1 LLGKSFELT
10 AMPRRPLRVL
20 ILEDRLEDAELEL
33 HELRRAGFEPSW
45 RRVDDEAGF
54 KANLDPELDLI
65 LADYHQPQFDAVRGL
80 KLMKEAG
87 LDIPFVIVSG
97 AVGDDLAVAAVRQG
111 AMDYVLKDRIARLGT
126 AVKNAIEQSDLRRR
140 QRLAQAALE
149 HQALHDSLTDL
160 PNRLM
165 LRDELERAI
174 GRENAVSLLLL
185 DVDNFK
191 EINDSFGH
199 QVGDILLRQVGPRLR
214 ERLEVASMVARLGG
228 DEFAILLPG
237 ATAER
242 AGQVARGLLQS
253 LEGPF
258 LSEDHALEITASIGI
273 ATFPEHGRAAELLLQ
288 RADVAMY
295 IAKRNGGAY
304 AVYRPED
311 DPYDARR
318 LAVRADLRRAIERRE
333 IVLYYQPQAALATGD
348 VIGLEALAR
357 WHHPERG
364 WVPPTEFI
372 PVAEHMGLIK
382 PLTAHVVELAVGQS
396 LRWQEDGIAVP
407 VAVNVS
413 MRNLLDPHFPDGL
426 EDVITSTGIKPGRLK
441 LEITESA
448 VMAEPARVLETMNRL
463 RASGLRFAIDD
474 FGTGYSSLTYLQRL
488 PVEEIKIDRGFV
500 AQLTSDAGSAAIVRA
515 TIELGGSLGL
525 DVVAEG
531 VEDIAIWQMLNRLG
545 CSTAQG
551 YFLSRPMPAAELV
564 GWMRAWPERQREL
577 PQTPRPNPPHGGTE
591 IDLAA

>member
-1 LLGKSFELT
+1 
-10 AMPRRPLRVL
+10 MPRRPLRVL
-20 ILEDRLEDAELEL
+20 ILEDRPEDAELEL

-45 RRVDDEAGF
+45 HRVEDEAGF
-54 KANLDPELDLI
+54 RSKLDPELDLV

-111 AMDYVLKDRIARLGT
+111 ATDYVLKDRIGRLGT
-126 AVKNAIEQSDLRRR
+126 AVKNAIEQADLRRR

-165 LRDELERAI
+165 LRDELDRTI
-174 GRENAVSLLLL
+174 GRGTTVSLLLL
-185 DVDNFK
+185 DIDNFK

-214 ERLEVASMVARLGG
+214 EGLESGSMVARLGG
-228 DEFAILLPG
+228 DEFAVLLPG
-237 ATAER
+237 ADSER
-242 AGQVARGLLQS
+242 ASQIARGILQS

-258 LSEDHALEITASIGI
+258 LSEDHALEIAASIGI
-273 ATFPEHGRAAELLLQ
+273 ATYPDHARGAEQLLQ

-295 IAKRNGGAY
+295 IAKRTGGSF

-318 LAVRADLRRAIERRE
+318 LALRADLRRAIERRE
-333 IVLYYQPQAALATGD
+333 IVLYYQPQVALATGE
-348 VIGLEALAR
+348 VIGFEALAR
-357 WHHPERG
+357 WHQAERG
-364 WVPPTEFI
+364 WVPPSEFI

-382 PLTAHVVELAVGQS
+382 PLTAQVVELAARQS
-396 LRWQEDGIAVP
+396 LVWQEAGIAALI
-407 VAVNVS
+407 AVNVS
-413 MRNLLDPHFPDGL
+413 MRNLLDPRFPEVLEGL
-426 EDVITSTGIKPGRLK
+426 VAASGIVPDRLK

-463 RASGLRFAIDD
+463 RAGGLRFSIDD

-488 PVEEIKIDRGFV
+488 PVEEIKIDRTFV
-500 AQLTSDAGSAAIVRA
+500 GQLATDPGSAAIVRA

-531 VEDIAIWQMLNRLG
+531 VEDAATWQMLNRLG

-551 YFLSRPMPAAELV
+551 YFLSRPMPAAEV
-564 GWMRAWPERQREL
+564 AGWMGNWPERQRAL
-577 PQTPRPNPPHGGTE
+577 QDTE
-591 IDLAA
+591 LAA

>member
-1 LLGKSFELT
+1 
-10 AMPRRPLRVL
+10 ML
-20 ILEDRLEDAELEL
+20 ILEDRPEDAELEL
-33 HELRRAGFEPSW
+33 QELRRAGFEPSW
-45 RRVDDEAGF
+45 RRVEDEAGF
-54 KANLDPELDLI
+54 RSNLDPELDLI

-126 AVKNAIEQSDLRRR
+126 AVTNAIEQSDLRRR

-149 HQALHDSLTDL
+149 HQALHDGLTDL

-165 LRDELERAI
+165 LRDELDRTI
-174 GRENAVSLLLL
+174 GRGTTVSLLLL
-185 DVDNFK
+185 DIDNFK

-237 ATAER
+237 ADAER
-242 AGQVARGLLQS
+242 ASHVARGLLQA

-273 ATFPEHGRAAELLLQ
+273 ASYPAHGGAAEALLQ

-295 IAKRNGGAY
+295 VAKRAGAGY

-333 IVLYYQPQAALATGD
+333 IALYYQPQASLATGE

-357 WHHPERG
+357 WHHAERG
-364 WVPPTEFI
+364 WVPPAEFI

-382 PLTAHVVELAVGQS
+382 PLTAQVVELAARQS
-396 LRWQEDGIAVP
+396 LLWQEAGITVP
-407 VAVNVS
+407 IAVNVS
-413 MRNLLDPHFPDGL
+413 MRNLLDPRFPDVL
-426 EDVITSTGIKPGRLK
+426 EEVIANTSITPGRLK

-463 RASGLRFAIDD
+463 RSDGLRFSIDD
-474 FGTGYSSLTYLQRL
+474 FGTGYSSLAYLQRL
-488 PVEEIKIDRGFV
+488 PVEEIKIDRTFV
-500 AQLTSDAGSAAIVRA
+500 GQLATDSGSAAIVRA

-531 VEDIAIWQMLNRLG
+531 VEDAATWQMLNRLG
-545 CSTAQG
+545 CAAAQG
-551 YFLSRPMPAAELV
+551 YFLSRPMPAAEV
-564 GWMRAWPERQREL
+564 AGWIRDWPAKQ
-577 PQTPRPNPPHGGTE
+577 
-591 IDLAA
+591 LAA

>member
-1 LLGKSFELT
+1 MS
-10 AMPRRPLRVL
+10 RRPLRVL
-20 ILEDRLEDAELEL
+20 ILEDRPEDAELEL

-45 RRVDDEAGF
+45 RRVEDEAGF

-111 AMDYVLKDRIARLGT
+111 AMDYVLKDRLARLGT

-165 LRDELERAI
+165 LRDELDRAI
-174 GRENAVSLLLL
+174 GRGATASLLLL
-185 DVDNFK
+185 DIDNFK

-214 ERLEVASMVARLGG
+214 ERLDLASMIARLGG
-228 DEFAILLPG
+228 DEFAVLLPG
-237 ATAER
+237 VNADR
-242 AGQVARGLLQS
+242 AAKVAHGLLQA

-273 ATFPEHGRAAELLLQ
+273 ATYPDHGGGAELLLQ

-295 IAKRNGGAY
+295 LAKRNGGAY

-318 LAVRADLRRAIERRE
+318 LGVRADLRRAIDRRE
-333 IVLYYQPQAALATGD
+333 IVLYYQPQAALASGE

-382 PLTAHVVELAVGQS
+382 PLTAQIVELAVKQS
-396 LRWQEDGIAVP
+396 LSWQDAGVAVP
-407 VAVNVS
+407 IAVNVS
-413 MRNLLDPHFPDGL
+413 MRNLLDPRFPEML
-426 EDVITSTGIKPGRLK
+426 EDVIQTSGVAPGQLK

-463 RASGLRFAIDD
+463 RSEGLRFAIDD

-488 PVEEIKIDRGFV
+488 PVEEIKIDRTFV
-500 AQLTSDAGSAAIVRA
+500 GQLTTDPGSAAIVRA

-531 VEDIAIWQMLNRLG
+531 VEDATTWQMLNRLG

-551 YFLSRPMPAAELV
+551 YFLSRPIPAVEVA
-564 GWMRAWPERQREL
+564 GWMSSWAARDRFPD
-577 PQTPRPNPPHGGTE
+577 PPHQAEGETP
-591 IDLAA
+591 LAA